1 MILPVLILL
10 FLICLW
16 GLQLSKRNDGY
27 LSLESTN
34 AIKGIFAVIILCSH
48 MGGYLQFEDSLA
60 NRFYF
65 KIMEYL
71 AQSMVAPYLFY
82 SGYGIYYS
90 FRNKED
96 YASGFFRKRF
106 LKTLINFDL
115 AVLVFVVVQA
125 LVPIK
130 YPLRNYLL
138 CWVGWESVGNSN
150 WFIFVILAL
159 YLIAFIG
166 FFAEKKKK
174 GAFLPLI
181 ILLSF
186 TLWLFLRIVAHK
198 ESWWYDTIAAFPLG
212 MLYYAHQDKIDKLF
226 LLDGKT
232 WRWALALCLV
242 SGAYV
247 VWHHLMGVDVF
258 GICSC
263 IFCLLITV
271 FTMRIKIGNPIL
283 NWLGKHAFAIY
294 ILQRLPMLLMA
305 HYGVHLHPGVFIPA
319 AIILTFLLAEGFNR
333 LTDKIRLT

>member
-16 GLQLSKRNDGY
+16 GLQFSKRNDGY

-48 MGGYLQFEDSLA
+48 MGGYLQFEDNLA
-60 NRFYF
+60 NRSYF

-90 FRNKED
+90 FRNKEN

-115 AVLVFVVVQA
+115 AVLIFVVVQA

-166 FFAEKKKK
+166 LFAEKKKK
-174 GAFLPLI
+174 GALLPLI
-181 ILLSF
+181 ILSSF
-186 TLWLFLRIVAHK
+186 ALWLFLRIVAHK
-198 ESWWYDTIAAFPLG
+198 ESWWCDTIAAFPLG
-212 MLYYAHQDKIDKLF
+212 MLYYAHQDKIDKF

-333 LTDKIRLT
+333 LTDKISFT